1 MNRLSRLTS
10 ILTQLQAKKLVTATE
25 LSKKYDVSIRTIY
38 RDIRSLE
45 DSGIPIYTEEGKG
58 YSLVEGYTLPP
69 VMFTEEE
76 ANALITGYSMVS
88 RNKDASLVENYK
100 DAIDKIKSVLRH
112 NQKGKVE
119 LLTSRV
125 AFIQNLSQITTS
137 NILSSIQI
145 AITSL
150 RIVDINY
157 ISLYKNEESH
167 RLIEPQAMY
176 HTQGNWIL
184 IAWCRLRKDY
194 REFRL
199 DRIQSVKMKGDHFE
213 DRKFDLMTYFKE
225 QIKKS
230 KSFTKKNEKDS

>member
-10 ILTQLQAKKLVTATE
+10 ILTQLQAKKLVTSTE
-25 LSKKYDVSIRTIY
+25 LSKKYGVSIRTIY

-76 ANALITGYSMVS
+76 AYALITGYTMMTQ
-88 RNKDASLVENYK
+88 NKDSSLVENYK

-112 NQKGKVE
+112 TQKNKAE

-125 AFIQNLSQITTS
+125 AFIQNLSQVTTS

-150 RIVDINY
+150 RVIDISY
-157 ISLYKNEESH
+157 LSLYKDEESN
-167 RLIEPQAMY
+167 RSIEPQAMY

-199 DRIQSVKMKGDHFE
+199 DRIQSIKMQGDHFE
-213 DRKFDLMTYFKE
+213 DRQFDLMTYFHE
-225 QIKKS
+225 QIAKS
-230 KSFTKKNEKDS
+230 KVKK

>member
-10 ILTQLQAKKLVTATE
+10 ILTQLQAKRLVTATE
-25 LSKKYDVSIRTIY
+25 LSKKYGVSVRTIY

-45 DSGIPIYTEEGKG
+45 ESGIPIYTEEGKG

-76 ANALITGYSMVS
+76 ANALITGYTMIS

-112 NQKGKVE
+112 TQKDKIE
-119 LLTSRV
+119 LLTNRV
-125 AFIQNLSQITTS
+125 VFIQNMSQVTTS

-150 RIVDINY
+150 RLIDISY
-157 ISLYKNEESH
+157 ISLYKNEESN

-199 DRIQSVKMKGDHFE
+199 DRIQSVKMTGENFE
-213 DRKFDLMTYFKE
+213 DRKFDLMTYFNE
-225 QIKKS
+225 QIEKS
-230 KSFTKKNEKDS
+230 KLEVAKKKKQ

>member
-10 ILTQLQAKKLVTATE
+10 ILTQLQAKKLVTAPE
-25 LSKKYDVSIRTIY
+25 LSKKYGVSVRTIY

-45 DSGIPIYTEEGKG
+45 ESGIPIYTEEGKG

-76 ANALITGYSMVS
+76 ANALITGYSIVS
-88 RNKDASLVENYK
+88 RNKDASLVENYR
-100 DAIDKIKSVLRH
+100 DAITKIKSVLR
-112 NQKGKVE
+112 NTQKGKAE

-125 AFIQNLSQITTS
+125 AYINNLSQITTS

-150 RIVDINY
+150 RLIDINY
-157 ISLYKNEESH
+157 ISLYKNEESN
-167 RLIEPQAMY
+167 RLVEPQAMY

-199 DRIQSVKMKGDHFE
+199 DRIQSIKMKGEEFM
-213 DRKFDLMTYFKE
+213 DRKFDLMTYFKD

-230 KSFTKKNEKDS
+230 NATNSINTHH

>member
-10 ILTQLQAKKLVTATE
+10 ILTQLQAKRLVTATE

-45 DSGIPIYTEEGKG
+45 ESGIPIFTEEGKG

-112 NQKGKVE
+112 NQKGKAE
-119 LLTSRV
+119 LLSKRV
-125 AFIQNLSQITTS
+125 AFIHNLSQITTS
-137 NILSSIQI
+137 NILSSVQI

-150 RIVDINY
+150 RLVDINY
-157 ISLYKNEESH
+157 ISLYKNEESS
-167 RLIEPQAMY
+167 RLVEPLAIY

-199 DRIQSVKMKGDHFE
+199 DRIQSVKMKGENFQ

-230 KSFTKKNEKDS
+230 KLKTRK

>member
-10 ILTQLQAKKLVTATE
+10 ILTQLQAKRLVNAME
-25 LSKKYDVSIRTIY
+25 LSSKYKVSVRTIY

-45 DSGIPIYTEEGKG
+45 QAGIPIYTEEGKG

-76 ANALITGYSMVS
+76 ANALVTGFSIIS

-100 DAIDKIKSVLRH
+100 DAVTKIKSVLR
-112 NQKGKVE
+112 NTQKSKAE

-125 AFIQNLSQITTS
+125 AYISNLSQVTTS

-150 RIVDINY
+150 RLIDINY
-157 ISLYKNEESH
+157 ISLYKNEESN
-167 RLIEPQAMY
+167 RFVEPQAMY

-184 IAWCRLRKDY
+184 IAWCRLRKDF

-199 DRIQSVKMKGDHFE
+199 DRIQSIKMTGDEFE
-213 DRKFDLMTYFKE
+213 DRQFDLLTYFKDQVE
-225 QIKKS
+225 KS
-230 KSFTKKNEKDS
+230 KQ

>member
-10 ILTQLQAKKLVTATE
+10 ILTQLQAKRIVTATE
-25 LSKKYDVSIRTIY
+25 LSKKYDVSVRTIY

-76 ANALITGYSMVS
+76 ANALITGYSIVS
-88 RNKDASLVENYK
+88 RNKDASLVDNYK
-100 DAIDKIKSVLRH
+100 DAITKIKSVLRTTE
-112 NQKGKVE
+112 KGKAE

-125 AFIQNLSQITTS
+125 AYINNLSQITTS

-150 RIVDINY
+150 RLIDISY
-157 ISLYKNEESH
+157 ISLYKNEESS
-167 RLIEPQAMY
+167 RLVEPQAMY

-184 IAWCRLRKDY
+184 IAWCRLRNDY

-199 DRIQSVKMKGDHFE
+199 DRIQSIKMRGDHFE
-213 DRKFDLMTYFKE
+213 DRKFDLMIYFKE
-225 QIKKS
+225 QVEQSKS
-230 KSFTKKNEKDS
+230 KNS

>member
-10 ILTQLQAKKLVTATE
+10 ILTQLQAKRLVTATE
-25 LSKKYDVSIRTIY
+25 LSKKYRVSVRTIY

-45 DSGIPIYTEEGKG
+45 ESGIPIYTEEGKG

-76 ANALITGYSMVS
+76 ANALITGYTMIS

-112 NQKGKVE
+112 TQKDKIE
-119 LLTSRV
+119 LLTNRV
-125 AFIQNLSQITTS
+125 VFIQNMSQVTTS

-150 RIVDINY
+150 RLIDINY
-157 ISLYKNEESH
+157 ISLYKNEESN

-199 DRIQSVKMKGDHFE
+199 DRIQSVKMTGENFE
-213 DRKFDLMTYFKE
+213 DRKFDLMTYFNE
-225 QIKKS
+225 QIEKS
-230 KSFTKKNEKDS
+230 KLEVAKKKKQ

>member
-10 ILTQLQAKKLVTATE
+10 ILTQLQAKRLVTATE
-25 LSKKYDVSIRTIY
+25 LSKKYRVSVRTIY

-45 DSGIPIYTEEGKG
+45 ESGIPIYTEEGKG

-76 ANALITGYSMVS
+76 ANALITGYTMIS

-112 NQKGKVE
+112 TQKDKIE
-119 LLTSRV
+119 LLTNRV
-125 AFIQNLSQITTS
+125 VFIQNMSQVTTS

-150 RIVDINY
+150 RLIDISY
-157 ISLYKNEESH
+157 ISLYKNEESN

-199 DRIQSVKMKGDHFE
+199 DRIQSVKMTGENFE
-213 DRKFDLMTYFKE
+213 DRKFDLMTYFNE
-225 QIKKS
+225 QIEKS
-230 KSFTKKNEKDS
+230 KLEVAKKKKQ

>member
-25 LSKKYDVSIRTIY
+25 LSNKYDVSVRTIY

-45 DSGIPIYTEEGKG
+45 DSGIPIYMEEGKG

-76 ANALITGYSMVS
+76 ANALITGYSIIS
-88 RNKDASLVENYK
+88 RNKDASLVENYH
-100 DAIDKIKSVLRH
+100 DAITKIKSVLRN
-112 NQKGKVE
+112 NQKGKAE

-125 AFIQNLSQITTS
+125 AYINNLSQITTS

-150 RIVDINY
+150 RLIDINY
-157 ISLYKNEESH
+157 ISLYKNEESS
-167 RLIEPQAMY
+167 RLVEPQALY

-199 DRIQSVKMKGDHFE
+199 DRIQSIKMKGKEFM
-213 DRKFDLMTYFKE
+213 DRKFDLMTYFNE
-225 QIKKS
+225 QIKQSKLKS
-230 KSFTKKNEKDS
+230 KNS